1 MGMFDDLVPG
11 ATAKPAGA
19 FDDLIPKKAEIAA
32 PNWIE
37 KQLAKITLPASAEW
51 GLNRARGFVM
61 GAADPSVGAFQLG
74 ANVLG
79 AMVDKPTLSGLV
91 TGDNGGI
98 ASTVNRAIAQKE
110 AEYAQQRRS
119 AGSEGF
125 DFARLGGNIAS
136 PVNLAAARIP
146 FAATTM
152 GRAGQGAAMGA
163 AGGAMQ
169 PVTNGGDG
177 YWGDKATQAVAG
189 AAVGGVAAPVLG
201 KLGEA
206 IARRMRVV
214 DPKVASQEADQVMR
228 KALEDIGQ
236 TINDLPPQ
244 TVATLRN
251 QVVEAL
257 KQGKRLDPAAM
268 LRKQDFT
275 DAGIPPLLG
284 QITRDPMQFAREQN
298 LRGVANVG
306 EPISAILTQQ
316 NQKLQ
321 SGIGSLRAGA
331 FDDAYMA
338 GDQVS
343 GALKT
348 ADEGLRRSVTAAYQK
363 ARMDTGKDLDIPLQ
377 GLAQDVA
384 DVVNN
389 FGDKVPSGV
398 MNQFR
403 ALGLDPANPSNQR
416 QLFTIES
423 ADKLLKVIN
432 NNVGND
438 PATNRAL
445 GVLRDAVKKSVLSV
459 DATGGPFAPAVS
471 AAANRFKLQDAVPA
485 LKAAAEGSI
494 APDDFIRRFVING
507 KTNEVSGLAKI
518 LKATDPEAYGQ
529 ARAQIGA
536 HLNRAAFG
544 ENVTA
549 DKPFAAER
557 FNKALREIG
566 NDKLRAFFTPA
577 EVSELKLLG
586 RVGAYIHQAPPAAA
600 VNYSNTASTLMNL
613 MNRVPGMPAAVS
625 VGKAAKGA
633 IDNAATVR
641 AAVGARPPVTNSPL
655 APEEMA
661 RLSDLLSLGA
671 FASGGFAGRKSKQ

>member
-1 MGMFDDLVPG
+1 MGAFDDLLPG
-11 ATAKPAGA
+11 AAAKPAGA
-19 FDDLIPKKAEIAA
+19 FDDLVPKKAEIAA
-32 PNWIE
+32 PNWLE

-61 GAADPSVGAFQLG
+61 GAADPSVGAFQLA
-74 ANVLG
+74 ANAVRQ
-79 AMVDKPTLSGLV
+79 
-91 TGDNGGI
+91 GDR
-98 ASTVNRAIAQKE
+98 VNPAIAQKE
-110 AEYAQQRRS
+110 AEYTQQRQ
-119 AGSEGF
+119 AVGSEGF

-136 PVNLAAARIP
+136 PVNMAAARIP
-146 FAATTM
+146 FAASTM
-152 GRAGQGAAMGA
+152 GRVGQGAAMGG
-163 AGGAMQ
+163 AGAAMQ
-169 PVTNGGDG
+169 PITDGGESF
-177 YWGDKATQAVAG
+177 WTDKAMQTSAG

-206 IARRMRVV
+206 VARRMRTV
-214 DPKVASQEADQVMR
+214 DPKVASQEADQVMK

-236 TINDLPPQ
+236 TINDLPPK
-244 TVATLRN
+244 TVATLRA
-251 QVVEAL
+251 QVVEAM

-306 EPISAILTQQ
+306 EPIASILTQQ

-321 SGIGSLRAGA
+321 SGLGGLRAGA
-331 FDDAYMA
+331 YDDAYMA
-338 GDQVS
+338 GDQVT
-343 GALKT
+343 GALKS

-363 ARMDTGKDLDIPLQ
+363 ARMDAGKDLDIPLQ
-377 GLAQDVA
+377 GLAQDFA
-384 DVVNN
+384 DVLDR
-389 FGDKVPSGV
+389 FGKVPDGV

-403 ALGLDPANPSNQR
+403 KLGLDPANPSNQR

-423 ADKLLKVIN
+423 ADKLLKAIN
-432 NNVGND
+432 END
-438 PATNRAL
+438 PGAFKDKVTHTAL

-471 AAANRFKLQDAVPA
+471 AAAQRFKLQEAVPA

-507 KTNEVSGLAKI
+507 KTNEVAGMAKI
-518 LKATDPEAYGQ
+518 LKATDQAAYGQ

-549 DKPFAAER
+549 DKTFAAER

-586 RVGAYIHQAPPAAA
+586 RVGAYIHQAPPASA

-613 MNRVPGMPAAVS
+613 MNRVPGAPAAVS
-625 VGKAAKGA
+625 VAKAAKGA
-633 IDNAATVR
+633 IDNASTVR
-641 AAVGARPPVTNSPL
+641 RGVAAVPPVTKSPL

-671 FASGGFAGRKSKQ
+671 FASGGFAGRPSK

>member
-1 MGMFDDLVPG
+1 MGAFDDLLPG
-11 ATAKPAGA
+11 AAAKSAGA
-19 FDDLIPKKAEIAA
+19 FDDLVPKKAEIAA

-61 GAADPSVGAFQLG
+61 GAADPSVGVFQLA
-74 ANVLG
+74 ANAVG
-79 AMVDKPTLSGLV
+79 KGDMVNP
-91 TGDNGGI
+91 
-98 ASTVNRAIAQKE
+98 AIAQKE
-110 AEYAQQRRS
+110 AEYTAQRQ
-119 AGSEGF
+119 AVGSDGF

-136 PVNLAAARIP
+136 PVNMAAARIP
-146 FAATTM
+146 FAASTM
-152 GRAGQGAAMGA
+152 GRVGQGAAMGG
-163 AGGAMQ
+163 AGAAMQ
-169 PVTNGGDG
+169 PVTDGGQSF
-177 YWGDKATQAVAG
+177 WTDKAMQTGAGVAL
-189 AAVGGVAAPVLG
+189 GGVAAPVLG

-206 IARRMRVV
+206 VARRMRTV
-214 DPKVASQEADQVMR
+214 DPKVASQEADQVMK

-236 TINDLPPQ
+236 TINDLPPK
-244 TVATLRN
+244 TVATLRA
-251 QVVEAL
+251 QVVEAM

-306 EPISAILTQQ
+306 EPIASILTQQ

-321 SGIGSLRAGA
+321 SGIGGLRAGA

-343 GALKT
+343 GALKS

-363 ARMDTGKDLDIPLQ
+363 ARMDAGKDLDIPLQ

-403 ALGLDPANPSNQR
+403 ALGLDPSNPSNQR

-445 GVLRDAVKKSVLSV
+445 EVLRDAVKKSVLSV

-471 AAANRFKLQDAVPA
+471 AAAQRFKLQEAVPA

-507 KTNEVSGLAKI
+507 KTNEVAGMAKI
-518 LKATDPEAYGQ
+518 LKATDQAAYGQ

-549 DKPFAAER
+549 DKTFAAER

-566 NDKLRAFFTPA
+566 NDKLQAFFSPN
-577 EVSELKLLG
+577 EVAELKLLG
-586 RVGAYIHQAPPAAA
+586 RVGAYIHQAPPASA

-613 MNRVPGMPAAVS
+613 MNRVPGAPAAVS
-625 VGKAAKGA
+625 VAKAAKGA
-633 IDNAATVR
+633 IDNASTVR
-641 AAVGARPPVTNSPL
+641 RGVAAVPPVTKSPL

-671 FASGGFAGRKSKQ
+671 FASGGFAGRPSK

>member
-1 MGMFDDLVPG
+1 MGAFDDLLPG
-11 ATAKPAGA
+11 AAAKPAGA
-19 FDDLIPKKAEIAA
+19 FDDLVPKKAEIAA
-32 PNWIE
+32 PNWLE

-61 GAADPSVGAFQLG
+61 GAADPSVGAFQLA
-74 ANVLG
+74 ANAVG
-79 AMVDKPTLSGLV
+79 Q
-91 TGDNGGI
+91 GDR
-98 ASTVNRAIAQKE
+98 VNPAIAQKE
-110 AEYAQQRRS
+110 AEYTAQRQ
-119 AGSEGF
+119 AVGSEGF

-136 PVNLAAARIP
+136 PVNMAAARIP
-146 FAATTM
+146 FAASTM
-152 GRAGQGAAMGA
+152 GRVGQGAAMGG
-163 AGGAMQ
+163 AGAAMQ
-169 PVTNGGDG
+169 PVTDGGESF
-177 YWGDKATQAVAG
+177 WTDKAMQTGAG
-189 AAVGGVAAPVLG
+189 ATVGGVAAPVLG

-206 IARRMRVV
+206 VARRMRTV
-214 DPKVASQEADQVMR
+214 DPKVASQEADQVMK

-236 TINDLPPQ
+236 TINDLPPK
-244 TVATLRN
+244 TVATLRA
-251 QVVEAL
+251 QVVEAM
-257 KQGKRLDPAAM
+257 KQGKRLAPAAM

-306 EPISAILTQQ
+306 EPISSILTQQ

-321 SGIGSLRAGA
+321 SGLGGLRAGA
-331 FDDAYMA
+331 YDDAYMA
-338 GDQVS
+338 GDQVT
-343 GALKT
+343 GALKS

-363 ARMDTGKDLDIPLQ
+363 ARMDAGKDLDIPLQ

-403 ALGLDPANPSNQR
+403 ALGIDPMNPGNQR

-471 AAANRFKLQDAVPA
+471 AAAQRFKLQEAVPA

-507 KTNEVSGLAKI
+507 KTNEVAGMAKI
-518 LKATDPEAYGQ
+518 LKATDQAAYGQ

-549 DKPFAAER
+549 DKTFAAER

-586 RVGAYIHQAPPAAA
+586 RVGAYIHQAPPASA

-613 MNRVPGMPAAVS
+613 MNRVPGAPAAVS
-625 VGKAAKGA
+625 VANAVKGA
-633 IDNAATVR
+633 VDNAATVR
-641 AAVGARPPVTNSPL
+641 RGVAAVPPVTKSPL

-671 FASGGFAGRKSKQ
+671 FASGGFAGRPSK